1 MTRHWGLEVDRVEL
15 TLGSL
20 VKAPADGPCGSLIM
34 PPSVPGLEGLTGP
47 IQQLA
52 MHFLGN
58 SGSLQH
64 KQGTHTHTHTH
75 THTQLFF
82 LQDVPFKMMF
92 FNTSV
97 AFTPQR
103 TA

>member
-20 VKAPADGPCGSLIM
+20 VKAPDDGPCGSLIM

-64 KQGTHTHTHTH
+64 KQGTHTHKTV
-75 THTQLFF
+75 F
-82 LQDVPFKMMF
+82 LQDVPFMMLF